1 MKTDTP
7 RAGRRFRADGVTKLL
22 FFSLFAALVLLP
34 LFRMLTNLSRES
46 FDKVFGSPVIGE
58 ILQNS
63 LLSALAGTVISV
75 LLAYL
80 LACAMERTAI
90 RGKAFFSVILVLPML
105 IPSVS
110 HGMGLILLF
119 GNNGILT
126 RLLGLSSGIYGF
138 PGIVCGSV
146 LYAFPVAFIML
157 SDILRYEDGA
167 PYEAATVLGI
177 PRARQFFR
185 ISLPFLARP
194 LVSVFFAVFTMI
206 LTDYGVPLMVGG
218 QYKTLAIVM
227 YQEVIGQL
235 HFGEGSVYGLIL
247 LLPAVLAFLVDLF
260 NRGAGNSAFV
270 TRPPEPSRRPAPRI
284 LAGILVIAVSLFTLL
299 PVVSFVILGFA
310 ESYPTDLSFSFTNLG
325 KVFAA
330 DGGRYLVNSLVIAAL
345 TAALGTAIGF
355 FTSYLTARS
364 RSPLSSLLHLVA
376 ITAMAVPGLVLGLS
390 YVLLYKASAVYG
402 TLVILIM
409 VNTAHFIAS
418 PYLMMYNSFC
428 KLNGNLEAVG
438 ETLGVGRARMLFDVF
453 LPQSAPTLLEMFSY
467 FFVNSMMTISAVS
480 FLANASTKPIS
491 LMINQFEAQAQLE
504 NAAVVSLLILLV
516 NLALK
521 GAVALLQPSFLKKR
535 RQKTF

>member
-75 LLAYL
+75 LIAYL
-80 LACAMERTAI
+80 LALAMQRTAI

-194 LVSVFFAVFTMI
+194 LVSVFFAAFTMI

-218 QYKTLAIVM
+218 RYKTLAIVM

-284 LAGILVIAVSLFTLL
+284 LASFFVIAVSLFTLL
-299 PVVSFVILGFA
+299 PVVSFIILGFA
-310 ESYPTDLSFSFTNLG
+310 ENYPTDLSFS
-325 KVFAA
+325 
-330 DGGRYLVNSLVIAAL
+330 LVNSLVITAL
-345 TAALGTAIGF
+345 TAALGTALGF

-438 ETLGVGRARMLFDVF
+438 ETLGVGRVRMLFDVF

-491 LMINQFEAQAQLE
+491 LMINQFEAQMQLE

-521 GAVALLQPSFLKKR
+521 GAVALLKPSFLKKR